1 VQATTNAAQ
10 QLSTRI
16 IESIDELEPSAWNEL
31 TDSTYPFIRHEFL
44 SALEATGCAS
54 ESTGWLPNH
63 LICESATGELLGAM
77 PLYLK
82 SNSYGEFVFD
92 FSWAN
97 AYQQAGLSY
106 YPKLVSAIPFTPA
119 TGPRILVPK
128 NHEHATAIQGRLIAD
143 CIETATDKNYSS
155 WHVLMPD
162 SDNIELLKNRGL
174 LIRKDCQFHWHNND
188 YLDFDDFLATFTAK
202 KRKKVKR
209 ERRRMTEQNIH
220 FEVRSGSELET
231 SDWAKIMP
239 LYRHTFLR
247 RGREP
252 YLGQDFFS
260 EIAKRL
266 PNSLVVFMGF
276 QETELVSVAIC
287 FRSETALYGR
297 YWGANEFIDS
307 LHFETCYY
315 QGIDYCIK
323 HGLELYEPGTQ
334 GEHKISRGFVPAE
347 TWSAHWLL
355 EPRFATAVDE
365 YLERERDYIDEYIDS
380 VGNHIPYRKNDN

>member
-1 VQATTNAAQ
+1 VQATTNEPQ

-44 SALEATGCAS
+44 SALEATGCTS

-162 SDNIELLKNRGL
+162 SDNMELLK
-174 LIRKDCQFHWHNND
+174 Q
-188 YLDFDDFLATFTAK
+188 
-202 KRKKVKR
+202 
-209 ERRRMTEQNIH
+209 
-220 FEVRSGSELET
+220 GSAH
-231 SDWAKIMP
+231 S
-239 LYRHTFLR
+239 
-247 RGREP
+247 
-252 YLGQDFFS
+252 Q
-260 EIAKRL
+260 RL
-266 PNSLVVFMGF
+266 P
-276 QETELVSVAIC
+276 
-287 FRSETALYGR
+287 
-297 YWGANEFIDS
+297 
-307 LHFETCYY
+307 
-315 QGIDYCIK
+315 
-323 HGLELYEPGTQ
+323 
-334 GEHKISRGFVPAE
+334 VPLA
-347 TWSAHWLL
+347 
-355 EPRFATAVDE
+355 
-365 YLERERDYIDEYIDS
+365 
-380 VGNHIPYRKNDN
+380 